1 MYDQANSLE
10 FVLQRDRENETERRR
25 VQPVKTTRITL
36 LDNHEQGHSTEP
48 TMSTPALTLKH
59 QSVKAMRITLLDD
72 HEQRYCTNHHNEY
85 TGFDF

>member
-1 MYDQANSLE
+1 
-10 FVLQRDRENETERRR
+10 
-25 VQPVKTTRITL
+25 
-36 LDNHEQGHSTEP
+36 
-48 TMSTPALTLKH
+48 MSTPALTLKH